1 MTATPVTRK
10 DVLRRTA
17 VYAAVSIC
25 SSVVLSLAMA
35 HMLFGNNPDASVP
48 VGFVTISVVGM
59 GVICS
64 SLLGGGLSYR
74 SAVLL
79 QKLSQV
85 RAELL
90 RLSCTDQLTGLL
102 NRRGYD
108 EAATLALTKAHEAKM
123 PAVALMCDIDHFKAI
138 NDQFGHEFGDRV
150 LVEIGQVLRSFA
162 EQHDMLVAR
171 HGGEEFAALM
181 IGISTEQAVQHA
193 NALRRACAA
202 TEVASQGV
210 SAYVTVSIGVASS
223 QVEMNLSQ
231 IMRSADQALYIAK
244 HGGRNRVARAE
255 ALMDSIAA

>member
-108 EAATLALTKAHEAKM
+108 EAATLALKKAH
-123 PAVALMCDIDHFKAI
+123 AVSYTHLTLPTIYS
-138 NDQFGHEFGDRV
+138 V
-150 LVEIGQVLRSFA
+150 
-162 EQHDMLVAR
+162 
-171 HGGEEFAALM
+171 
-181 IGISTEQAVQHA
+181 
-193 NALRRACAA
+193 
-202 TEVASQGV
+202 
-210 SAYVTVSIGVASS
+210 
-223 QVEMNLSQ
+223 
-231 IMRSADQALYIAK
+231 
-244 HGGRNRVARAE
+244 
-255 ALMDSIAA
+255 

>member
-17 VYAAVSIC
+17 VHAAVSVC

-48 VGFVTISVVGM
+48 VGFVTKSVVGM
-59 GVICS
+59 GVIS
-64 SLLGGGLSYR
+64 SLLLGGGLSYR

-79 QKLSQV
+79 QRLTLV

-123 PAVALMCDIDHFKAI
+123 PAFAL
-138 NDQFGHEFGDRV
+138 
-150 LVEIGQVLRSFA
+150 
-162 EQHDMLVAR
+162 
-171 HGGEEFAALM
+171 
-181 IGISTEQAVQHA
+181 AVWP
-193 NALRRACAA
+193 
-202 TEVASQGV
+202 
-210 SAYVTVSIGVASS
+210 
-223 QVEMNLSQ
+223 
-231 IMRSADQALYIAK
+231 
-244 HGGRNRVARAE
+244 
-255 ALMDSIAA
+255 